1 MQRISQ
7 KNNKPKRRLLKCDVL
22 IVEIKQVGEI
32 RHVTNVI
39 NHYTKKTVKV
49 NLQIVNVMAQM
60 NKYGYRNNL
69 QKHRCLHSIFCNN
82 LQICT
87 GMIDDILHIL
97 FLKNMYHHLKLI
109 DL

>member
-1 MQRISQ
+1 M
-7 KNNKPKRRLLKCDVL
+7 L

-69 QKHRCLHSIFCNN
+69 QKPRYLHSIFGKNQ
-82 LQICT
+82 LVYA
-87 GMIDDILHIL
+87 GMIEDILPIL
-97 FLKNMYHHLKLI
+97 FLKIFYLNLKSI
-109 DL
+109 YM